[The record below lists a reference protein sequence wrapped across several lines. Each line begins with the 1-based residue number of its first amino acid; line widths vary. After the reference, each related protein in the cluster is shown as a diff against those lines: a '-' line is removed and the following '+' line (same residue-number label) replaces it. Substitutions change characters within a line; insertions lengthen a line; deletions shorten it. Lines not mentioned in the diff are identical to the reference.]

1 MNPTYLRLELVR
13 ALRSPR
19 ALLFTVAMPV
29 LYYFI
34 FSGLWGDGQ
43 VGGINA
49 KAALMSSMAAFGAM
63 MGTMFTG
70 ARTAQE
76 RAVGWQRQ
84 LRLTPLKPVQYL
96 LGKGVVG
103 MLVGLIPVLLVSIVG
118 GIDGAGLTVGGWV
131 QLVLGV
137 WLSAIPFAVLGLLIG
152 QLATPDTIPVFTM
165 VPMLLC
171 GFLGGLWI
179 PIAIFPHWLGEVA
192 KVLPS
197 YWMAEIGHGA
207 LGQGGTALGSA
218 IVVLAAWAVVLGAL
232 VMVRYRRDAARR

>member
-1 MNPTYLRLELVR
+1 MNPTYLILETRR

-34 FSGLWGDGQ
+34 FSGIWGSGK
-43 VGGINA
+43 VGDISTQ
-49 KAALMSSMAAFGAM
+49 AALMTSMAAFGAM

-84 LRLTPLKPVQYL
+84 LRLTPLSPLQYL
-96 LGKGVVG
+96 VGKGMVG
-103 MLVGLIPVLLVSIVG
+103 MFVGLIPVVLVSIVG
-118 GIDGAGLTVGGWV
+118 AIDGVSLSAGGWAE
-131 QLVLGV
+131 LVLGV

-152 QLATPDTIPVFTM
+152 QFATPDTIPIFTV

-179 PIAIFPHWLGEVA
+179 PIAIFPGWLANVA
-192 KVLPS
+192 KILPS
-197 YWMAEIGHGA
+197 YWMADIGHGA
-207 LGQGGTALGSA
+207 IPGGSPSIGTAAG
-218 IVVLAAWAVVLGAL
+218 VLAAWVVVLGAL
-232 VMVRYRRDAARR
+232 VMLRYRRDAARG

>member
-1 MNPTYLRLELVR
+1 MNLTYLALETRR

-19 ALLFTVAMPV
+19 ALVFTVGMPV

-34 FSGLWGDGQ
+34 FSGIWGSGE

-49 KAALMSSMAAFGAM
+49 KTALMSSMAAFGAM

-84 LRLTPLKPVQYL
+84 LRLTPLTPVQYL
-96 LGKGVVG
+96 LGKGIVG
-103 MLVGLIPVLLVSIVG
+103 MFVGLIPVLLVSIVG
-118 GIDGAGLTVGGWV
+118 GIDGASLSAGGWV

-179 PIAIFPHWLGEVA
+179 PIAIFPHWLGQVA

-197 YWMAEIGHGA
+197 YWMADIGHGA
-207 LGQGGTALGSA
+207 VGHGSA
-218 IVVLAAWAVVLGAL
+218 NLGAAAGVLAAWAIVLGAL
-232 VMVRYRRDAARR
+232 VMLRYRRDAARG

>member
-1 MNPTYLRLELVR
+1 MNPSYLTLEIRR

-19 ALLFTVAMPV
+19 ALLFTVGMPV

-34 FSGLWGDGQ
+34 FSGLWGTGE
-43 VGGINA
+43 VGGVDA
-49 KAALMSSMAAFGAM
+49 KAALMTSMAAFGAM

-70 ARTAQE
+70 ARTAHE
-76 RAVGWQRQ
+76 RSVGWQRQ
-84 LRLTPLKPVQYL
+84 LRLTPLTPMQYL
-96 LGKGVVG
+96 LGKGMVG
-103 MLVGLIPVLLVSIVG
+103 MAVGFIPVMLIAVVG
-118 GIDGAGLTVGGWV
+118 GIDGASLSAFGWV

-179 PIAIFPHWLGEVA
+179 PLALFPHWLGNIA
-192 KVLPS
+192 KILPS
-197 YWMAEIGHGA
+197 YWMADIGHGA
-207 LGQGGTALGSA
+207 VQGGGHLGNA
-218 IVVLAAWAVVLGAL
+218 AGVLAAWAVVLGAL
-232 VMVRYRRDAARR
+232 VMLRYRRDAARG